1 MQNIIFEFRDDKQRI
16 FYQLLMSKNM
26 ESEPKDLIVLGA
38 IKHGVKK
45 FDKIQKMTQIE
56 PEELNSI
63 LEDLEKRGFIEAKE
77 KKGWLGMKVEITPTE
92 KGSKEV
98 DERVHELQSKWEQMS
113 VLYKSGDKEKLKQ
126 EMENNKSFIPS
137 MMFFGIMD
145 MMMFSMMFS
154 MMGMAMTDYVAPE
167 NMPDTGDGGMDDG
180 GMDDGGF
187 DFDIGF

>member
-1 MQNIIFEFRDDKQRI
+1 
-16 FYQLLMSKNM
+16 M

-38 IKHGVKK
+38 IKHGLKK
-45 FDKIQKMTQIE
+45 FEKIQKMTKIE

-63 LEDLEKRGFIEAKE
+63 LEQLEKRGFIQAKE
-77 KKGWLGMKVEITPTE
+77 KKGWFGTKIEITTTE
-92 KGSKEV
+92 KGTKEL
-98 DERVHELQSKWEQMS
+98 DERVHELQTKWNQMS
-113 VLYKSGDKEKLKQ
+113 LLYKSVDKDKLKQ

-154 MMGMAMTDYVAPE
+154 MMGMAMSDYVASE
-167 NMPDTGDGGMDDG
+167 NLPDTVDGGMDDG

>member
-1 MQNIIFEFRDDKQRI
+1 MN
-16 FYQLLMSKNM
+16 
-26 ESEPKDLIVLGA
+26 SEPKDLIVLGA
-38 IKHGVKK
+38 IKHGITK

-63 LEDLEKRGFIEAKE
+63 LEKLENMGFIRAEE
-77 KKGWLGMKVEITPTE
+77 KKGWFGMKVEITSTE

-98 DERVHELQSKWEQMS
+98 DERVHELQTKWNQMS
-113 VLYKSGDKEKLKQ
+113 LLCKTGDKEKLKQ
-126 EMENNKSFIPS
+126 EMEENKSTIPS
-137 MMFFGIMD
+137 MMFFGVMD

-154 MMGMAMTDYVAPE
+154 MMGMPMSNYVAPE
-167 NMPDTGDGGMDDG
+167 NMPEGSMDNRGAGDG